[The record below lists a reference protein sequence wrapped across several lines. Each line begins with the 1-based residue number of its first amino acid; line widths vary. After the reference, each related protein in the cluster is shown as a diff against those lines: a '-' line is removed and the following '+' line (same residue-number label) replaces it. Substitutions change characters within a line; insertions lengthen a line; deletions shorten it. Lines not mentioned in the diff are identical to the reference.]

1 MIVNYLMS
9 DAENDVLKGIK
20 GDNHYI
26 FEGDYGKDTVKT
38 KGDKNTLEFDYYA
51 DYSFNAKG
59 NDLIINTDSNVYYDE
74 DRDLT
79 KEETRYVENGNL
91 SEFYIHDGKIY
102 AYSYDGEQIGDRLV
116 YEKDGIFT
124 FEPPVDLA
132 KQEVESEFF
141 YNGDF
146 TDEESRTVENKSV
159 KDLYLVDGQL
169 SETGSADQL
178 VGENNFYQVGIQDTL
193 YYSPY
198 ASKIIATYMYD
209 DTYIAKDSNDPLYAD
224 SSSGEVYATYQG
236 DYSIPIESG
245 TLIFKDS
252 NDNHLTIN
260 PEYAY
265 SPTFFGGAPGGYMMG
280 DVYYNPTTGAITSE
294 QVEGSVLLE
303 GDLFYDS
310 YNKKI
315 TTEQVSIVPS
325 EDNVYL
331 LSELYLVDG
340 YLTTDQGRST
350 LIGEQDVYL
359 NPLFYNADE
368 GVFIGNSNEMDVFS
382 FESKEGWTKIES
394 DTYIKIISGDLHP
407 NSWGNIEICFNY
419 EPDMIEQE
427 NHLFV
432 DETSDLYWYNGQFY
446 SSETHEERN
455 KSISELYL
463 VDGQLKEEG
472 DASQLIGDKTLY
484 VKDGLYYTTP
494 YDDSYI
500 LVEEEYTG
508 EIYNEICNSG
518 DGTVVIK
525 NFLKG
530 NLDVKI
536 NIQGE
541 TGLTLAD
548 LVNDAHIIYDYND
561 AVKKQTIKA
570 HTKWNAYMIGSDFN
584 DKIYG
589 SRYDDEI
596 YGGDGNDRIYTRTGN
611 EWVYGE
617 IGDDK
622 IYLNGAGEKYV
633 EAGEGDDKIYLT
645 AKNISADITGGTGD
659 DKIYIKRS
667 VKDENYYALYF
678 DEGSGNDTVAI
689 SRKVDVSNLEL
700 YINNFDDTSTFT
712 KSGNSLIITSG
723 DDSVTLT
730 NYFKKGYKVSE
741 AVLAGTTLADWVDG
755 ADLLINSNSK
765 TTKGTN
771 FDDVITTGAKV
782 RTVSAYDG
790 DDVII
795 SSYQKMTVNGGD
807 GDDTFNFNT
816 DNIDNYTVLF
826 DIAKEGDDIG
836 NALYVVADDA
846 KKLSYGVTLKNV
858 ENVQVNGVE
867 YAPTEEVI
875 ESVQNWL
882 SSANGG
888 VGYDSV
894 ADAISDKCNIQ
905 ELIAAFNPEQQGG

>member
-1 MIVNYLMS
+1 MIKNFLVS

-20 GDNHYI
+20 GDNYYV

-59 NDLIINTDSNVYYDE
+59 NDLIINTDANVYCDE
-74 DRDLT
+74 YGDLT

-102 AYSYDGEQIGDRLV
+102 AYSYDEEQIGDRLV

-132 KQEVESEFF
+132 KQEIESEFF

-146 TDEESRTVENKSV
+146 TDEEFRTVENKSV

-178 VGENNFYQVGIQDTL
+178 VGGNKFYQVGIQDTL
-193 YYSPY
+193 YYSTYSPRL
-198 ASKIIATYMYD
+198 IDTYMYD
-209 DTYIAKDSNDPLYAD
+209 ATYIAKDSNDPLYAD

-236 DYSIPIESG
+236 DYSIPIEPG
-245 TLIFKDS
+245 TLIFRDS
-252 NDNHLTIN
+252 FSKCLTTDPN
-260 PEYAY
+260 Y
-265 SPTFFGGAPGGYMMG
+265 SSSLTLFGGAPGGYMMG

-315 TTEQVSIVPS
+315 TTERVSIVPS

-340 YLTTDQGRST
+340 YLTTGQGRST

-368 GVFIGNSNEMDVFS
+368 GVFIGDSYQMDVFS

-407 NSWGNIEICFNY
+407 NSWGNIEICFNH
-419 EPDMIEQE
+419 EPEMMEQE

-472 DASQLIGDKTLY
+472 DPSQLIGDKTLY

-508 EIYNEICNSG
+508 EIYNEIYNSG

-541 TGLTLAD
+541 RGLTLAD
-548 LVNDAHIIYDYND
+548 LVNEAHIMYDYND

-570 HTKWNAYMIGSDFN
+570 HKNWNSEIIASDFN

-589 SRYDDEI
+589 GKFNDNI
-596 YGGDGNDRIYTRTGN
+596 YGADGADTIYTRTG
-611 EWVYGE
+611 EDMVDAGA
-617 IGDDK
+617 GDDK
-622 IYLNGAGEKYV
+622 IYLNGAGPKFV
-633 EAGEGDDKIYLT
+633 DAGDDDDKIYLT

-659 DKIYIKRS
+659 DKIYIKKA
-667 VKDENYYALYF
+667 VLENTVLNF
-678 DEGSGNDTVAI
+678 ETDSGDDIVAV
-689 SRKVDVSNLEL
+689 SKKVDVSNLTLNIE
-700 YINNFDDTSTFT
+700 NFDESTSTFT
-712 KSGNSLIITSG
+712 KSGNSLVITSG
-723 DDSVTLT
+723 NDSVTLT

-741 AVLAGTTLADWVDG
+741 AILADKTLAEWVSG
-755 ADLLINSNSK
+755 ADLLIDSNSK

-771 FDDVITTGAKV
+771 YDDVITTGSKV
-782 RTVSAYDG
+782 KTVNAYAG
-790 DDVII
+790 DDVIV
-795 SSYQKMTVNGGD
+795 SLYQKMTVNGGE
-807 GDDTFNFNT
+807 GYDTFDFNT
-816 DNIDNYTVLF
+816 DNVDNYTVLF
-826 DIAKEGDDIG
+826 NVTKEGNVD

-846 KKLSYGVTLKNV
+846 KKLSNGITLKDV
-858 ENVQVNGVE
+858 EKVSVNGTD
-867 YAPTEEVI
+867 YTLTSEVI
-875 ESVQNWL
+875 ESVQSWL
-882 SSANGG
+882 SSANNGE
-888 VGYDSV
+888 GYDSV
-894 ADAISDKCNIQ
+894 ADAISDKCNLQ
-905 ELIAAFNPEQQGG
+905 ELIAAFNPEQQSV